1 MQYKVAILGSGSW
14 ATALAKIL
22 LTNQPEINWY
32 IRRQEVIDEFVAT
45 GKNPTYL
52 SLAKFDVSR
61 IHFSADINK
70 IVSQSDLLVLAIPSP
85 YVKQSLNK
93 IRRNM
98 THKIVISAVK
108 GMIPDENQTVTDYL
122 HKRFRIPGEQLGVI
136 AGPCHAEEVALE
148 RLSYLTIG
156 CEHLEHANEWANL
169 FRTSV
174 VHTIPSSD
182 VLGLEYSSVMKNI
195 YAIAAG
201 MCQSL
206 HYGDNFQAVLL
217 TNAMQEILRFTTAV
231 SNTHRD
237 ITASGYLGDVLVTAY
252 SKFSRNR
259 QFGQMVGL
267 GYSIKAAQMEM
278 EMVAEGYYGTRA
290 IHIANE
296 RMQVNLPIVDAMYDI
311 LYNRKSPTMVIR
323 ELTQKLQ

>member
-1 MQYKVAILGSGSW
+1 MYKKVAILGSGSW
-14 ATALAKIL
+14 ATALAKIV
-22 LTNQPEINWY
+22 LTNQTEINWY
-32 IRRQEVIDEFVAT
+32 IRRQEVIDEFMST
-45 GKNPTYL
+45 GKNPSYL
-52 SLAKFDVSR
+52 GAASFDVSR
-61 IHFSADINK
+61 IRFSSDINK
-70 IVSQSDLLVLAIPSP
+70 VIAHSDLLILAIPSP
-85 YVKQSLNK
+85 YIKQSLNK

-108 GMIPDENQTVTDYL
+108 GMIPDDNIIVTDYL
-122 HKRFRIPGEQLGVI
+122 NQRFNIPMEQLGII
-136 AGPCHAEEVALE
+136 AGPCHAEEIALE

-156 CEHLEHANEWANL
+156 CENLENANKWQEL
-169 FRTSV
+169 FRTEFVQTTTSNDV
-174 VHTIPSSD
+174 V
-182 VLGLEYSSVMKNI
+182 GLEYSSVMKNI

-217 TNAMQEILRFTTAV
+217 TNAIQEIQRFAMAM

-259 QFGQMVGL
+259 QFGQMVGM
-267 GYSIKAAQMEM
+267 GYSVKAAQMEM

-290 IHIANE
+290 IHLANE
-296 RMQVNLPIVDAMYDI
+296 RMRVSLPIVDAMYDI
-311 LYNRKSPTMVIR
+311 LYERKSPTLTIR
-323 ELTQKLQ
+323 ELTKKLQ

>member
-1 MQYKVAILGSGSW
+1 MQYRIAILGSGSW
-14 ATALAKIL
+14 ATALAKIV
-22 LTNQPEINWY
+22 LTNQSEINWF
-32 IRRQEVIDEFVAT
+32 IRRQEVIDEFAAT
-45 GKNPTYL
+45 GKNPSYL
-52 SLAKFDVSR
+52 GAAEFDVSR
-61 IHFSADINK
+61 IHFSTDINK
-70 IVSQSDLLVLAIPSP
+70 VVSQSDVLIVAIPSP

-98 THKIVISAVK
+98 TRKIVISAVK
-108 GMIPDENQTVTDYL
+108 GMIPDDNMLVTDYL
-122 HKRFRIPGEQLGVI
+122 HTRFRIPTDQLGII
-136 AGPCHAEEVALE
+136 AGPCHAEEIALE

-156 CEHLEHANEWANL
+156 CENLDKANEWATL
-169 FRTSV
+169 FQTPF
-174 VHTIPSSD
+174 VHTATSND

-217 TNAMQEILRFTTAV
+217 TNAMQEILRFATAV

-296 RMQVNLPIVDAMYDI
+296 RMQVSLPIVDAMYDI
-311 LYNRKSPTMVIR
+311 LYNRKSPTIVIR
-323 ELTQKLQ
+323 QLTEKLQ